1 MRFLN
6 QVVPNYDLTYNDVFL
21 MPQKSSINSRHQVN
35 LTTIDLVG
43 THIPIVVS
51 NMSAVAGKR
60 MAETV
65 ARRGGL
71 TILPQDIPT
80 NRLQQ
85 MIEFIKTRHLIFDT
99 PLVLK
104 STNTINEAMNLIY
117 KRNHGVVVIVDDNNH
132 PISLFSARMAKNV
145 DQFETLDKFIKS
157 DNFIVLS
164 QDLSNQELFRAMH
177 QNHIKLSP
185 IIGQDNQL
193 VGLLTKKNAVR
204 ADIYQPAVDHLNR
217 LMVGVAIGIN
227 GDVKK
232 RAETALG
239 YGADLIVI
247 DTAHGHQS
255 KMMAAVK
262 SVRSIGSSFKIV
274 AGNVVSAEGTQ
285 DLIEAGADIIKVG
298 VGPGAMCTTRMVT
311 GVGRPQ
317 FSAVLECAKKAKE
330 FGKFVW
336 ADGGIRY
343 PRDVVLALAAGASSV
358 MFASWLTGTY
368 ESAADLKID
377 NEGRFYKENFGMAS
391 RRAVTLRTTHDDPYD
406 QALKEFFEEGIS
418 NSKIYFDFQTPSVED
433 IIDRIIAGLK
443 SALSYTGVDN
453 LKDFSDQAIIGLQSQ
468 AGYNEGQALQFGW

>member
-1 MRFLN
+1 MQFLN
-6 QVVPNYDLTYNDVFL
+6 HLLPSYDLTYNDVFL
-21 MPQKSSINSRHQVN
+21 MPQKSSINSRHQVD
-35 LTTIDLVG
+35 LTTIDQVG

-71 TILPQDIPT
+71 TIFPQDIPLI
-80 NRLQQ
+80 RLQQ
-85 MIEFIKTRHLIFDT
+85 MINYVKSRHLMFDT

-104 STNTINEAMNLIY
+104 ASNTVNEAMNLIY
-117 KRNHGVVVIVDDNNH
+117 KRSHGVIVIVDEDNH

-145 DQFETLDKFIKS
+145 DQFETLDKFIKT
-157 DNFIVLS
+157 DNLIVLS
-164 QDLSNQELFRAMH
+164 QGLSSQELFRAMH
-177 QNHIKLSP
+177 QNHIKLAP
-185 IIGQDNQL
+185 IIDQDRKL
-193 VGLLTKKNAVR
+193 VGLLTKKNALR
-204 ADIYQPAVDHLNR
+204 NNIYHPAVDQHNH

-227 GDVKK
+227 GDVKT
-232 RAETALG
+232 RAEKLLS
-239 YGADLIVI
+239 YGADIIVI
-247 DTAHGHQS
+247 DTAHGHQT
-255 KMMAAVK
+255 KMIEAIKM
-262 SVRSIGSSFKIV
+262 VRSIGNYFKIV
-274 AGNVVSAEGTQ
+274 AGNVVSTQATQ

-317 FSAVLECAKKAKE
+317 FSAVLDCAKKAKE
-330 FGKFVW
+330 LGKFVW

-358 MFASWLTGTY
+358 MFASWLAGTY

-391 RRAVTLRTTHDDPYD
+391 RRAVSIRTINDDPYD

-418 NSKIYFDFQTPSVED
+418 NSKIYFDPQTPGVED
-433 IIDRIIAGLK
+433 IIDRIVAGLK
-443 SALSYTGVDN
+443 SALSYSGVDN
-453 LKDFSDQAIIGLQSQ
+453 LKDFSDQAIVGLQSQ
-468 AGYNEGQALQFGW
+468 AGYSEGQALQYGW